1 VKPFAIAGIQMPVS
15 ATESNLEAMQ
25 HRLDALMY
33 IYPWVQMVVFSEL
46 VTFGPSPST
55 AQPMPG
61 PAEEAFCSMAE
72 KHDLW
77 LIPGSIYERVGKR
90 VYNTTMV
97 IDPTGNVVGR
107 YRKMFPFEP
116 YEVGVS
122 PGDQFLVFDV
132 PDVGRF
138 GVSICYDMW
147 IPETSR
153 TLAVMG
159 AEVILHPT
167 LTGSID
173 RDVELSIARATATT
187 NQCYVFDINGIGD
200 GGNGRS
206 IICDPEGMVL
216 YEAGSGEETIP
227 IEIDLEHVRRS
238 RSRGLLR
245 LGQPLKSFRDR
256 SVDFPIYQPGARYPY
271 LDSLGPLEKPTRT
284 GKKDDASAAASPS
297 AGPQQTTAEP
307 SEARG
312 ESTA

>member
-1 VKPFAIAGIQMPVS
+1 VKPFAIAGLQMPVC

-25 HRLDALMY
+25 HRLDTLMY
-33 IYPWVQMVVFSEL
+33 SYPWVQMVIFSEL
-46 VTFGPSPST
+46 ATCGPSPST
-55 AQPMPG
+55 AQPLPG
-61 PAEEAFCSMAE
+61 PAEEAFCVMAE
-72 KHDLW
+72 KHHLW

-90 VYNTTMV
+90 VYNTTLV
-97 IDPTGNVVGR
+97 IDPSGSVVGR
-107 YRKMFPFEP
+107 YRKLFPFEP
-116 YEVGVS
+116 YEAGVS
-122 PGDQFLVFDV
+122 PGNRFLVFDV

-173 RDVELSIARATATT
+173 RDVELSLSRATATT

-206 IICDPEGMVL
+206 IICDPEGTVL
-216 YEAGSGEETIP
+216 YEAGSGEEMIP
-227 IEIDLEHVRRS
+227 LEIDLEHVRRS

-271 LDSLGPLEKPTRT
+271 LDSLGPLEKPTRA
-284 GKKDDASAAASPS
+284 GREPSAPAAASPS
-297 AGPQQTTAEP
+297 VRPQQTTAEP

-312 ESTA
+312 ESTP